1 MSSKHEVKQIFTVV
15 RPPLVVGISSR
26 ALFDLRRE
34 DALFEAAGLDA
45 YRAEQLAHEDD
56 ILPPGTGFPLAKAVL
71 GLNSPHAPPRAEV
84 VVMSRNSTETSLR
97 IFNSIRHYGLD
108 ISRAA
113 LSGGAPL
120 APYLKAFSVDL
131 FLSRYEDDVCR
142 ALEAGVAAA
151 LLYDQPKDPLQAA
164 DEIRIAFDG
173 DAILFSD
180 ESERIFQSQGLE
192 AFARH
197 EAERALQPL
206 AEGPFARLLH
216 KLSSLQQAAAQDGLT
231 PIRTALVT
239 ARGGPAHERVI
250 RTLLAWGVTVDEA
263 FFLGGVPKT
272 EILMAFRPHIFFDD
286 QAAHCERAAP
296 RVPTGRVPSGTAGA

>member
-1 MSSKHEVKQIFTVV
+1 MTIDLSSC
-15 RPPLVVGISSR
+15 LVVGISSR

-34 DALFEAAGLDA
+34 DALFVSAGLDA
-45 YRAEQLAHEDD
+45 YRAEQLKREDD
-56 ILPPGTGFPLAKAVL
+56 ILPPGTGFPLARAVL
-71 GLNSPHAPPRAEV
+71 ALNSPQAPRRAEV

-120 APYLKAFSVDL
+120 APYLKAFHVDL
-131 FLSRYEDDVCR
+131 FLSGYEDDVCN
-142 ALEAGVAAA
+142 ALGAGVAGA
-151 LLYDQPKDPLQAA
+151 LLYDRPENPLETA

-180 ESERIFQSQGLE
+180 ESERIFQADGLE

-197 EAERALQPL
+197 EQARAREPL
-206 AEGPFARLLH
+206 PEGPFARLLR
-216 KLSSLQQAAAQDGLT
+216 KLSALQQVAAREGLT

-250 RTLLAWGVTVDEA
+250 RTLLAWGVVIDEA

-272 EILMAFRPHIFFDD
+272 EILAAFRPHIFFDD
-286 QAAHCERAAP
+286 QAAHCDRAAP
-296 RVPTGRVPSGTAGA
+296 RVPTGRVPSATRES

>member
-1 MSSKHEVKQIFTVV
+1 LTIDLSSC
-15 RPPLVVGISSR
+15 LVVGISSR

-34 DALFEAAGLDA
+34 DALFVTAGLDA
-45 YRAEQLAHEDD
+45 YRADQLEREDD
-56 ILPPGTGFPLAKAVL
+56 ILPPGTGFPLARAVL
-71 GLNSPHAPPRAEV
+71 ALNNPDAPRRAEV

-120 APYLKAFSVDL
+120 APYLKAFHVDL
-131 FLSRYEDDVCR
+131 FLSGYEDDVCN
-142 ALEAGVAAA
+142 ALGAGVAAA
-151 LLYDQPKDPLQAA
+151 LLYDRPENPLETA

-180 ESERIFQSQGLE
+180 ESERIFQADGLE

-197 EAERALQPL
+197 EQARAREPL
-206 AEGPFARLLH
+206 PEGPFARLLR
-216 KLSSLQQAAAQDGLT
+216 KLSALQQAAAREGLT

-250 RTLLAWGVTVDEA
+250 RTLLAWGVVIDEA

-272 EILMAFRPHIFFDD
+272 EILAAFRPHIFFDD
-286 QAAHCERAAP
+286 QAAHCDRAAP
-296 RVPTGRVPSGTAGA
+296 RVPTGRVPNSTRES

>member
-1 MSSKHEVKQIFTVV
+1 MATDLSNC
-15 RPPLVVGISSR
+15 LVVGISSR

-34 DALFEAAGLDA
+34 DALFVSAGLDA
-45 YRAEQLAHEDD
+45 YRAEQLEREDD
-56 ILPPGTGFPLAKAVL
+56 ILPPGTGFPLARAVL
-71 GLNSPHAPPRAEV
+71 ALNSPHAARRAEV

-120 APYLKAFSVDL
+120 APYLKAFNVDL
-131 FLSRYEDDVCR
+131 FLSCYEDDVCR
-142 ALEAGVAAA
+142 ALDAGVAAA
-151 LLYDQPKDPLQAA
+151 LLYDTPEDPLEPA

-180 ESERIFQSQGLE
+180 ESERLFQSDGLE

-197 EAERALQPL
+197 EEARAREPL
-206 AEGPFARLLH
+206 AAGPFARLLH
-216 KLSSLQQAAAQDGLT
+216 KISALQQAAARDGLM

-250 RTLLAWGVTVDEA
+250 RTLLAWGVVIDEA

-272 EILMAFRPHIFFDD
+272 EILAAFRPHIYFDD
-286 QAAHCERAAP
+286 QVAHCERAAP
-296 RVPTGRVPSGTAGA
+296 RVPTGRVPSGAAET